1 MRALMLRAPL
11 LTALTVLTVLTV
23 LVVRACSLV
32 SLGAMRSWWLLPG
45 GFGSWVWRRLVAL
58 GCLVWGLAGWG
69 SWPRPAI
76 VWRPGLLGVSH
87 LPRPA

>member
-1 MRALMLRAPL
+1 MLRAPL

-45 GFGSWVWRRLVAL
+45 GFGSWC
-58 GCLVWGLAGWG
+58 GGGW
-69 SWPRPAI
+69 
-76 VWRPGLLGVSH
+76 
-87 LPRPA
+87 